1 MTGAWS
7 WILGRYGQEVK
18 VVQGGKETPCMA
30 FLQPALETGTDWFQ
44 KLPTPLGEL
53 RRDRWLYL
61 GPAEVALT
69 DLEDGYVMWAGFRFG
84 LRAAQPVCVGGET
97 VYWWGL
103 LAPGDREETEG
114 GGGT

>member
-44 KLPTPLGEL
+44 KLPTPLGEV
-53 RRDRWLYL
+53 RRDR
-61 GPAEVALT
+61 
-69 DLEDGYVMWAGFRFG
+69 
-84 LRAAQPVCVGGET
+84 
-97 VYWWGL
+97 
-103 LAPGDREETEG
+103 
-114 GGGT
+114 